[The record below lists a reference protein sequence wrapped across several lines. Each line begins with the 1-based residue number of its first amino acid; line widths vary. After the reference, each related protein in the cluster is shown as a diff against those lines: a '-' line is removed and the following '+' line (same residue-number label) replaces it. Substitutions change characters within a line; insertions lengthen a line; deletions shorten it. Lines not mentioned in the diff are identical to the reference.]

1 VATNSNSDDHLLL
14 LRAEL
19 AELREAV
26 ELLHADVMISRAEL
40 DELLTT
46 MKVLVAALAAAR

>member
-1 VATNSNSDDHLLL
+1 MAPQPIDDHQVL
-14 LRAEL
+14 LRREL

-26 ELLHADVMISRAEL
+26 ELLHADMMISRAEL

-46 MKVLVAALAAAR
+46 MKELVAALAAAR